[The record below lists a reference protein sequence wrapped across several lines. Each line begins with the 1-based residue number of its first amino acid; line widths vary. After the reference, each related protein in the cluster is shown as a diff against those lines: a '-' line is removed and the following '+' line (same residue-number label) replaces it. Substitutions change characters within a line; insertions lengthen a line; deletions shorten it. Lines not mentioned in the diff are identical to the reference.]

1 MGDKEENFMDKEK
14 LVKKI
19 LAMMGSN
26 DMEMTVEN
34 FVENC
39 VKYALE
45 NNHCK
50 MNWIARDLFTGNLS
64 ENEISELFDEK

>member
-1 MGDKEENFMDKEK
+1 MNKKE
-14 LVKKI
+14 LTKKI

-26 DMEMTVEN
+26 DTEMTLEN

-39 VKYALE
+39 VTYALE

-50 MNWIARDLFTGNLS
+50 MNWIARDLFFGNLS
-64 ENEISELFDEK
+64 ENEISELFDER

>member
-1 MGDKEENFMDKEK
+1 MNNKE

-26 DMEMTVEN
+26 DAEMTVEN

-39 VKYALE
+39 VKYALK

-50 MNWIARDLFTGNLS
+50 MNWIARDLFAGNLS
-64 ENEISELFDEK
+64 ENEIAELFDEK